1 MKKILVV
8 FTGGTIGST
17 QEGDTIDLAKTGA
30 CHLLEYYCKEYGGDV
45 EFETIQPLNVLSE
58 NIGYDDWNTLFNTLL
73 SLPLS
78 EYDGMIITHGS
89 DTLSYTAALTGMVM
103 RHTPIPIVLTAAN
116 YTLADS
122 RSNGLRNFKS
132 AVEFIACRIKGVFVI
147 YENTAGEALV
157 YLATRL
163 CESDPYRDAYACFG
177 GVPLGRMERGVFF
190 PVLSPVNPSPRKLN
204 CEFEMLFEEVQL
216 RKKVLLI
223 RQYPGIDYTAFD
235 LERCSAVLLYL
246 YHSAT
251 AGTAQGE
258 GNALDFIKR
267 CRAKSIP
274 VYAASFKE
282 TGVKTNYATAKEL
295 LAHHVVPFINISPEA
310 AYAKLCL
317 AVNAGEETARRLI
330 NETVYFESLKDF
342 AHEQKQGS
350 LPAL

>member
-8 FTGGTIGST
+8 FTGGTIGSM
-17 QEGDTIDLAKTGA
+17 QEGNTIDVAKAGA
-30 CHLLEYYCKEYGGDV
+30 CHLLEYYRKEYGGDV

-58 NIGYDDWNTLFNTLL
+58 NIGYDDWNTLSNTLL

-89 DTLSYTAALTGMVM
+89 DTLSYTAALIGMVM

-132 AVEFIACRIKGVFVI
+132 AVDFIACRIKGVFVI
-147 YENTAGEALV
+147 YENAAGEAAV
-157 YLATRL
+157 YIATRL
-163 CESDPYRDAYACFG
+163 CESDPYRDAYASFG
-177 GVPLGRMERGVFF
+177 GEPLGRMERGVFF
-190 PVLSPVNPSPRKLN
+190 PVLSPANPSPRELN
-204 CEFEMLFEEVQL
+204 CEFEKLFEEITL

-235 LERCSAVLLYL
+235 LERYGAVLLYL

-251 AGTAQGE
+251 ACTAKGD
-258 GNALDFIKR
+258 GSVSDFAER
-267 CRAKSIP
+267 CRIKGIP

-282 TGVKTNYATAKEL
+282 AGVKTSYATSKEL
-295 LAHHVVPFINISPEA
+295 LAHRVVPLVNISPEA

-317 AVNAGEETARRLI
+317 AVNAGEETARRLM

-342 AHEQKQGS
+342 VYEQKQWCS
-350 LPAL
+350 